1 MDELDYVF
9 TKRTMTDATKT
20 THIQTFKK
28 IQSIF
33 NIGKPLRLFPINVIK
48 IIINNKEI
56 SPSYRA
62 KILSLFIVIK
72 HTYDETDSDLPQLR
86 ELLHEA
92 SNDKLSKR
100 VDDFKTEDVDL
111 YTDIENYI
119 NSINPNTYPIR
130 FIVNYIIF
138 YLNTRNMD
146 LVCKVV
152 DMDTCLT
159 RHTTDGENGVPPFNY
174 LILYPDRVI
183 FIRNNY
189 KTAKS
194 YDRKVNEITDPRFIH
209 AVSLLP
215 KNEYLLTANPKNNGN
230 MVSRQLYKH
239 NGKHM
244 TETTYLHNVIN
255 HFKHDVNKLLEIEHN
270 RGTDLRTLLTNY
282 NSFFKNEK

>member
-9 TKRTMTDATKT
+9 TKRSMADATKT
-20 THIQTFKK
+20 THIQTLKK

-33 NIGKPLRLFPINVIK
+33 DIGKPLHKFPINVIK
-48 IIINNKEI
+48 IIINNKSI
-56 SPSYRA
+56 TPSYRA

-72 HTYDETDSDLPQLR
+72 NTYDENDSDLPKLR

-100 VDDFKTEDVDL
+100 VEDFKTEDVDL
-111 YTDIENYI
+111 YNDIETYI
-119 NSINPNTYPIR
+119 NSIDITKYPIR

-152 DMDTCLT
+152 DMDT
-159 RHTTDGENGVPPFNY
+159 TTVSDTNY

-183 FIRNNY
+183 FIRPNY

-194 YDRKVNEITDPRFIH
+194 YDTKVNEITDPRFVH

-215 KNEYLLTANPKNNGN
+215 KNEYLLTDNPKNIGN
-230 MVSRQLYKH
+230 MVSRQLYK
-239 NGKHM
+239 NNNKHM

-255 HFKHDVNKLLEIEHN
+255 HYKHDVNKLLEIEHN